1 MDESAAEAK
10 SYLSSLSSI
19 SAVLSKGAIAPLGL
33 SIKITFQKLASDS
46 VNLGLTHDFPYF
58 R

>member
-1 MDESAAEAK
+1 MGESAAEAK
-10 SYLSSLSSI
+10 SYLSSLSPI
-19 SAVLSKGAIAPLGL
+19 SASLRQGAIAPLGL
-33 SIKITFQKLASDS
+33 LIKITFQKLAIDS